1 MAQVKI
7 IGDLRENSKITVTGY
22 VTGGTEASSR
32 VQWFK
37 TSFPI
42 LDGENGLE
50 ALSASKTAKVNCS
63 LFGEIICMIN
73 LDVFISLFC
82 WLFNENSYFCF
93 SCFLGTPHTFGGCW
107 ISHSRKIHSHDS
119 RW

>member
-1 MAQVKI
+1 MAHVKI

-37 TSFPI
+37 TSSPI

-50 ALSASKTAKVNCS
+50 AMSASKIAKVNCT

-73 LDVFISLFC
+73 LDVFIHQFGR
-82 WLFNENSYFCF
+82 LFNENSYFGF
-93 SCFLGTPHTFGGCW
+93 SCF
-107 ISHSRKIHSHDS
+107 
-119 RW
+119 

>member
-1 MAQVKI
+1 MTQVKI

-22 VTGGTEASSR
+22 VSGGTEASSR

-37 TSFPI
+37 TSSPI

-50 ALSASKTAKVNCS
+50 PLSASKIAKVNCS

-73 LDVFISLFC
+73 LDVFIRLFGR
-82 WLFNENSYFCF
+82 LFDENFPF
-93 SCFLGTPHTFGGCW
+93 AFPV
-107 ISHSRKIHSHDS
+107 SRHFAYLWGLLDFT
-119 RW
+119 